1 MARYVKEAISE
12 GEIATEIP
20 IFELHPELK
29 LFRLH
34 SVRHISWH
42 LRDCARRNS
51 FYNTTVVWFDSI
63 SDQVAGIPRHSSLD
77 KMLLSQPPFCQVS
90 VALKCDCR
98 RPISL
103 TSKCPEE
110 HFDPNGSIAIRND
123 SGVTFGQVRDCVQF
137 ARHQCATARFEYLM
151 FGKGLPVTR
160 REKQSVEAAGP
171 LLWQSDPF
179 LTASLAT
186 IERLGLVV

>member
-20 IFELHPELK
+20 ILELYPELK

-51 FYNTTVVWFDSI
+51 FYNTTVVWLDSI
-63 SDQVAGIPRHSSLD
+63 SDQIAGISRHSSLD
-77 KMLLSQPPFCQVS
+77 KMLLGQPPVCQAR
-90 VALKCDCR
+90 VALKCLCTH
-98 RPISL
+98 PL
-103 TSKCPEE
+103 TSSCPEE
-110 HFDPNGSIAIRND
+110 HFDRNGRIAIRND
-123 SGVTFGQVRDCVQF
+123 SGLTFGQVRDCVQF
-137 ARHQCATARFEYLM
+137 ARQQCATARFDYLLI
-151 FGKGLPVTR
+151 GKGLLVTR

-171 LLWQSDPF
+171 LLWESNSF
-179 LTASLAT
+179 LAASLAT
-186 IERLGLVV
+186 IERLEIVV